1 MKIDPSGNL
10 SQIQTTQTETAQK
23 ISSPSTGDLQ
33 TEKSRSESSRGI
45 SDTPDGIERAVDSTF
60 EGLAAGGST
69 EIGTVATESHS
80 TDLGN
85 LMTEF
90 FTGGTAAEQES
101 HALGALSTEGNDSGI
116 NTGESSVASHELG
129 VDDGE
134 VSVATHD
141 FGIDAGELATESHAL
156 GVDAG
161 EVATEGPDSA
171 TGASGS
177 SSSDGTTISSGDD
190 THDVSGAE
198 GGSGEDVDPNMIN
211 YSDYANDPVGRL
223 AMQSLTNYGSRAQGA
238 VDPGFVDPGE
248 NQTSIGYSQTPET
261 KGSVRV
267 DQSDLQ
273 NIRGGTYVPASST
286 FRITDPGYDP
296 EGSSG
301 FAGLIEGTAGA
312 LAAQFLGDL
321 SILGNANAGQIQ
333 VPTVRPDAAETLQS
347 QGGPTDASVG
357 DE

>member
-23 ISSPSTGDLQ
+23 ISSPSTDDLQ
-33 TEKSRSESSRGI
+33 TEKTASESSRGI
-45 SDTPDGIERAVDSTF
+45 ADTPDGIERAVDSTF
-60 EGLAAGGST
+60 EGLAAGSST

-101 HALGALSTEGNDSGI
+101 HVEI
-116 NTGESSVASHELG
+116 
-129 VDDGE
+129 
-134 VSVATHD
+134 
-141 FGIDAGELATESHAL
+141 GELASESH
-156 GVDAG
+156 
-161 EVATEGPDSA
+161 DSA
-171 TGASGS
+171 TTGSSGGSSGS
-177 SSSDGTTISSGDD
+177 GEATGVSSSDDAHDGTG
-190 THDVSGAE
+190 VESGAVE
-198 GGSGEDVDPNMIN
+198 GYVDPNMIN
-211 YSDYANDPVGRL
+211 YSDYGNDPVARL
-223 AMQSLTNYGSRAQGA
+223 AMQSLTNYGGPVQGA

-248 NQTSIGYSQTPET
+248 NQTSIGYSQTPEA

-267 DQSDLQ
+267 DQTDLQ
-273 NIRGGTYVPASST
+273 NIRGGTDVPASST

-312 LAAQFLGDL
+312 LAAQFLGGL
-321 SILGNANAGQIQ
+321 SIVGTANAGQIQ
-333 VPTVRPDAAETLQS
+333 VPTVRPDAVETVQS
-347 QGGPTDASVG
+347 QGGPIDPSVS
-357 DE
+357 DK